1 MRDQTQ
7 ADPSDAGTPV
17 SIEAAFRRVRLL
29 VGALVL
35 VRLWTAGTLPH
46 LEGIVLV
53 AAFCSINLVSYVA
66 ERQDARTRIL
76 LGVVQLL
83 ADTLV
88 VLLVVWAQHEH
99 ASVESADW
107 AILVLPAIEGAI
119 RFRIPG
125 AFASWL
131 VLAGGYA
138 GLNMTSSPSL
148 PAATVAQRLTVVLL
162 VALPVGYL
170 AEQLVA
176 EINAHRRGRNQAEE
190 RSSELRT
197 AALGGRRISRFD
209 VDEILDLIVSTVG
222 ELGFDEPHV
231 FEVVLPADD
240 ADPETLGARP
250 VHGSSSGEPAHPAQ
264 DELALAAAVVRTTGE
279 MTMQPTDPTNGSAP
293 DSSGNGSV
301 LLALPIPMMDDQTVV
316 LTARWPDST
325 EPPAA
330 PIESLE
336 LFAAQAGVSLHNAQ
350 VHSGLEKLKDRLDH
364 EASHDPLT
372 ELANRRRFIEELERS
387 TARARPA
394 PDGMGSLVAVL
405 FVDLDG
411 FKEVN
416 DRYGHDAGD
425 ELLVAAAFRLR
436 DCIRGGDLVARI
448 GGDEFTIMLT
458 RLESAAPATDVA
470 RRVCTALSEPF
481 EIDSRPVHIST
492 SVGVALAPAYRADT
506 DDLLRRADAAMYRA
520 KSQGKA
526 RWIVDPGVEKT
537 FEIGPEI
544 HTSEK
549 GTCNDAPRTSRH
561 RMEEK

>member
-1 MRDQTQ
+1 MRHQSQ
-7 ADPSDAGTPV
+7 ADSPDAGTPV

-46 LEGIVLV
+46 FEGVLLV
-53 AAFCSINLVSYVA
+53 AAFWSINLVSYVA
-66 ERQDARTRIL
+66 ERQDARTRVL
-76 LGVVQLL
+76 LGVLQML

-88 VLLVVWAQHEH
+88 VLLVAWAQHDH

-119 RFRIPG
+119 RFRVPG

-138 GLNMTSSPSL
+138 GLNLASSPRL
-148 PAATVAQRLTVVLL
+148 PAATVAQRLTVALL

-176 EINAHRRGRNQAEE
+176 EINAHRSSRNQAEE

-209 VDEILDLIVSTVG
+209 VDEILDLIVATVAD
-222 ELGFDEPHV
+222 LGFDEPHM
-231 FEVVLPADD
+231 FEVILPSGDNEAP
-240 ADPETLGARP
+240 AARP
-250 VHGSSSGEPAHPAQ
+250 VRGSNGEPEAPPPE
-264 DELALAAAVVRTTGE
+264 ELALASAVVRQTGP
-279 MTMQPTDPTNGSAP
+279 TSAPLDSQPEENGSM
-293 DSSGNGSV
+293 
-301 LLALPIPMMDDQTVV
+301 LLAVPIPMMDEQAVV
-316 LTARWPDST
+316 LTARWPDTAERS
-325 EPPAA
+325 PA
-330 PIESLE
+330 PLESLE

-350 VHSGLEKLKDRLDH
+350 VHRGLEKLKDRLDH
-364 EASHDPLT
+364 EAAHDPLT

-387 TARARPA
+387 TARARLA
-394 PDGMGSLVAVL
+394 PEGLGGLVAVL

-425 ELLVAAAFRLR
+425 DLLVAVAFRLR
-436 DCIRGGDLVARI
+436 DCIRPGDLVARM

-458 RLESAAPATDVA
+458 RLETADPAAAVA
-470 RRVCTALSEPF
+470 RRVCATLSEPF

-520 KSQGKA
+520 KSEGKA
-526 RWIVDPGVEKT
+526 RWIVDPGGEKT
-537 FEIGPEI
+537 LEIGPEI